1 MIVFTV
7 EVSLMIREVSEPTL
21 FLGLSNQANSFLST
35 AVNIDGDEV
44 EV

>member
-21 FLGLSNQANSFLST
+21 FLGLSNQANSLLST
-35 AVNIDGDEV
+35 AVIRDGHRV
-44 EV
+44 KV